1 MSKKRRIYNKRIIR
15 QRLVLF
21 IMTGILALL
30 IGRIAYLKVVKG
42 EEYEGIAKTQDVY
55 KRQEK
60 YSAVRDR
67 LFFMTA

>member
-42 EEYEGIAKTQDVY
+42 EEYEGIAKTQQTGTLII
-55 KRQEK
+55 RLLPTG
-60 YSAVRDR
+60 VR
-67 LFFMTA
+67 

>member
-42 EEYEGIAKTQDVY
+42 EEYEGIAKTQQTEDFDTPDCC
-55 KRQEK
+55 QQGF
-60 YSAVRDR
+60 YS
-67 LFFMTA
+67 